1 MIIEQ
6 EETQLT
12 RVEATETIITDEKML
27 IIGGSTLAVREYLD
41 LDEQFNQIMFL
52 HQAAIQ
58 QVTAQLN
65 ILKGE
70 FEFRN
75 DRNPIAS
82 ISSRIKSKESII
94 AKMQRKGL
102 PITFSAMI
110 ENIFDIAG
118 MRITC
123 PFLEDVYSV
132 AKMLTYQPNLEI
144 IKVKDYIREPKENG
158 YRSLHV
164 IVNVEVQFSNWSQRM
179 PVEIQIRTIAMD
191 FWASTEHQL
200 KYKKEIEYSQEKLDK
215 LKHCADLM
223 AQADKEI
230 QEIMGDFDLNQW

>member
-1 MIIEQ
+1 MANE
-6 EETQLT
+6 
-12 RVEATETIITDEKML
+12 
-27 IIGGSTLAVREYLD
+27 LAMREYLD
-41 LDEQFNQIMFL
+41 MDQQFSQIMFL
-52 HQAAIQ
+52 YQAAVQ

-70 FEFRN
+70 FEFRK

-82 ISSRIKSKESII
+82 ISSRIKSKEGII

-102 PITFSAMI
+102 PITFSAMST
-110 ENIFDIAG
+110 NIFDIAG

-132 AKMLTYQPNLEI
+132 AKMLTYQPNIEI
-144 IKVKDYIREPKENG
+144 VKVKDYIRNPKENG

-191 FWASTEHQL
+191 FWASTEHQIR
-200 KYKKEIEYSQEKLDK
+200 YKKDVDFSEEKLQK

-223 AQADKEI
+223 AEADLEI
-230 QEIMGDFDLNQW
+230 QELVGDFDLNQW